1 MGSKYFRGG
10 DGNLDNGVMRTNT
23 VYRMYDFTPLSA
35 SGGEDGTRT
44 LKDLNNIF
52 FNAYL
57 LVFLNF
63 FVAKRRR

>member
-10 DGNLDNGVMRTNT
+10 DGNLDNSVMRTNT
-23 VYRMYDFTPLSA
+23 IFLYDFTPLSA

-52 FNAYL
+52 STLTY
-57 LVFLNF
+57 
-63 FVAKRRR
+63 

>member
-10 DGNLDNGVMRTNT
+10 DGNLDNSVMRTNT
-23 VYRMYDFTPLSA
+23 VYRLYDFTPLSA

-52 FNAYL
+52 FYANL
-57 LVFLNF
+57 LMF
-63 FVAKRRR
+63 FS

>member
-52 FNAYL
+52 STLTY
-57 LVFLNF
+57 
-63 FVAKRRR
+63 